1 MEIRFIF
8 DKKEVIS
15 ELVELKSK
23 YNFDDRNG
31 LNYIIVG
38 EHWSEIEDEHRLIY
52 QIERILNIDLSLL
65 DYWNPKVFENE
76 LKIDDVQKVLENL
89 KNKIEQ
95 NPNFYEKINYGFNLK
110 EISECFDDSQFEN
123 KLIRFSTTFRIL
135 YSQISLI
142 EIVIFLKVCYSYD
155 NKNLEFKKYAENIIR
170 NYTMKNIRELIITFF
185 NKHNLNYYRKEE
197 ING

>member
-1 MEIRFIF
+1 MNI
-8 DKKEVIS
+8 
-15 ELVELKSK
+15 K
-23 YNFDDRNG
+23 Y
-31 LNYIIVG
+31 
-38 EHWSEIEDEHRLIY
+38 IE
-52 QIERILNIDLSLL
+52 
-65 DYWNPKVFENE
+65 YW
-76 LKIDDVQKVLENL
+76 
-89 KNKIEQ
+89 KNKRVEFKQ
-95 NPNFYEKINYGFNLK
+95 LLQEEMEKFNLK

-142 EIVIFLKVCYSYD
+142 EIIIFLKVCYSYD